1 MESPLQQV
9 TWNCRFRVRKT
20 QEWGKV
26 EMTRKTLPTHA
37 CFCNNPFIFFLPTRS
52 TSFSFMEPE
61 PEALLRNC
69 MARDA
74 STTLLDSHDI
84 LLNTAVTTC
93 FKMLK
98 LSSPLSVSLVCFSS
112 GICALEF
119 WAEPEQEITGQ
130 FWEKKK
136 KSKGSLERRRLI
148 VEMMDGRWVLEKAQ
162 ISVNGIR
169 SAGFK
174 VLLTSSIKPY
184 LAKIFSALCPQI
196 IRVKKTACVSLDK
209 YQANKMS
216 SVTRINTCCFV
227 FVFQGDHLRRS
238 GQEPRDVSC
247 ATDPWNHVQVRRRL
261 W

>member
-61 PEALLRNC
+61 PEALLRNY
-69 MARDA
+69 MAKDA

-130 FWEKKK
+130 FWEKKIK
-136 KSKGSLERRRLI
+136 KIKGHWKDVVRLW
-148 VEMMDGRWVLEKAQ
+148 RWWTVDESWKKPKSVLTEYA
-162 ISVNGIR
+162 
-169 SAGFK
+169 
-174 VLLTSSIKPY
+174 VLVL
-184 LAKIFSALCPQI
+184 
-196 IRVKKTACVSLDK
+196 R
-209 YQANKMS
+209 
-216 SVTRINTCCFV
+216 CF
-227 FVFQGDHLRRS
+227 LRR
-238 GQEPRDVSC
+238 VS
-247 ATDPWNHVQVRRRL
+247 NHIWQKYSLPYARK
-261 W
+261 